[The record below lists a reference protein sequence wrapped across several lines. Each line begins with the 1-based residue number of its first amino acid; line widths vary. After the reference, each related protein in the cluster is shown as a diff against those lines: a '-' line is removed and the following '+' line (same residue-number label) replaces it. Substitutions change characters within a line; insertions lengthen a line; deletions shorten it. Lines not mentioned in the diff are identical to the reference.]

1 MKIKF
6 EKSCRYAQPDAP
18 HLPIIE
24 FVEGSIVDV
33 VAKLAES
40 IIGNEHGFAV
50 PDDTSERT
58 VIEPKSKEE
67 GVEVESKDDASMIT
81 SDEGEDASSVS
92 EAPRKRRGRPPKNP
106 Q

>member
-1 MKIKF
+1 MKVKII
-6 EKSCRYAQPDAP
+6 KSCRYAQPDTP
-18 HLPIIE
+18 HLPIID

-50 PDDTSERT
+50 PDDTSERA
-58 VIEPKSKEE
+58 VIEPKSKEQ
-67 GVEVESKDDASMIT
+67 GVEVESKDEASMIT
-81 SDEGEDASSVS
+81 SDEDDSSVS